1 MPIIVFP
8 VNKRISDDDS
18 IEVMAIIEIINQRGI
33 QGMSST
39 NKTRIHPQDF

>member
-8 VNKRISDDDS
+8 VNNRISEDDTV
-18 IEVMAIIEIINQRGI
+18 EVVAIIEIINQRGI